1 MFFSNYIRAGKV
13 DRTEEMLDTKG
24 KLLLKTWYTFQVNV
38 KKKDPLSDDEYTDGN
53 TATLEVS
60 PLHLAIISQQ
70 GPCLDV
76 ILEAIGAMYNKS
88 NLQDDTDSPNCEQ
101 LLAAKVSV
109 TFPSDDPKLY
119 IDEDQMLD
127 GMNILH
133 LAAKY
138 YPEGLERIICF
149 SQKRKRLL
157 KMIQEILLVGVD
169 NQIKNTPLHVAAS
182 SSNVTALR

>member
-1 MFFSNYIRAGKV
+1 MFFSSYIRAGKV

-60 PLHLAIISQQ
+60 PLHLVIISQQ